1 MTLRAS
7 FLPSGICHHMQN
19 RNEENT
25 RLRPGKVST
34 WYLVRYDEFWS
45 SIRIDKV
52 LIALQNMVSSGFI
65 DGLRK
70 ASNVPA
76 RP

>member
-1 MTLRAS
+1 
-7 FLPSGICHHMQN
+7 MQN

-34 WYLVRYDEFWS
+34 WYLVRYDVFWS

-70 ASNVPA
+70 ASNVPGHKTVVVVF
-76 RP
+76 PHLSGEGC